1 MHSKPDSAA
10 APAIIPSALPRFLEG
25 PRRTAVLLL
34 HGWTGYPGQS
44 YYLGERLNA
53 AGYTVSIPRLP
64 GHGTNGKDLL
74 AHGSADWIQKAEEAY
89 LELRQLYAHGD
100 LLNRLEVACIVAA
113 EAIRSED
120 SGTVNHANRLLW
132 AKAVFSGSR
141 RAAGQMMM
149 ALLAANK
156 ELTSAQIVAV
166 TDEALQTAVGGAI
179 NIFAD
184 GS

>member
-1 MHSKPDSAA
+1 MA
-10 APAIIPSALPRFLEG
+10 
-25 PRRTAVLLL
+25 T
-34 HGWTGYPGQS
+34 
-44 YYLGERLNA
+44 
-53 AGYTVSIPRLP
+53 
-64 GHGTNGKDLL
+64 
-74 AHGSADWIQKAEEAY
+74 Y

-120 SGTVNHANRLLW
+120 GGTVNHANRLLW